1 MAKRFL
7 PFLLLPF
14 ALSIGG
20 TRTLSAQSTD
30 SLPALVPGT
39 RLRVAAPGV
48 VGPRFVGTLLLPP
61 SDTLMLASP
70 VGPPVV
76 LRPSQI
82 TSLEVSRGHDRRK
95 GAVRGLLVG
104 APVGL
109 AIGTTLRGNE
119 PGPPECRCVVRE
131 RRLSYAVAGALVGAA
146 TGALIGSL
154 VGPERW
160 VRLPLPGRSP

>member
-1 MAKRFL
+1 MTNRSIL
-7 PFLLLPF
+7 LVLFLLPL
-14 ALSIGG
+14 AAGRGL
-20 TRTLSAQSTD
+20 RAQSVGGIGDLT
-30 SLPALVPGT
+30 PGMHV
-39 RLRVAAPGV
+39 RVDAPGV
-48 VGPRFVGTLLLPP
+48 VAPRFVGTVLLPP
-61 SDTLMLASP
+61 ADSLLLASP
-70 VGPPVV
+70 DGPPVV

-82 TSLEVSRGHDRRK
+82 TSLEVSRGRDRRK
-95 GAVRGLLVG
+95 GALRGLLVG

-109 AIGTTLRGNE
+109 AIGTTLPGNE
-119 PGPPECRCVVRE
+119 AGPPECRCVVRE